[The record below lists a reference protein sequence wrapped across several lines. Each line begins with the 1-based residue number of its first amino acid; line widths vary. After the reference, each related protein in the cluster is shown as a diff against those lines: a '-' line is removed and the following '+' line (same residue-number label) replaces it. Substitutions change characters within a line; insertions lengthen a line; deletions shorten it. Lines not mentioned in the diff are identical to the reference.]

1 MLVKGLRLYPKNL
14 NRVMP
19 AKGNRENWLKPV
31 QIRPLSQ
38 VAPAV
43 TLSLSKRITMQ
54 ATKLLTLLFIFIL
67 MFVPNSWSQTAE
79 GTVYD
84 SETGEVIPGAT
95 VTQKNTRNG
104 TVTNRDGE
112 FQLDLLTTT
121 GAVLEIRFVGYTPKT
136 VNLDSPDQP
145 IDIYMEQG
153 AVWGDEIFVEDVR
166 VSERAPFTQT
176 TIERVRI
183 EQDNIGQDPVYT
195 LERLTPSIL
204 THSDAGTRFAN
215 YAYMRLR
222 GMDQTRINMT
232 LNGIPL
238 NDMIDQGV
246 FFSNFNDFGN
256 SIQSVQVQRGV
267 GTSTN
272 GTASYAGSINFESQN
287 ITMDDPY
294 AGVKLTGGAFN
305 SYRLSSEVNT
315 GSINNFGLYTRFSQT
330 ESDGYRDHSG
340 TESRSFF
347 LSGGYFGNTNI
358 FKVTAFT
365 GHTKNELAYTPV
377 PIDQIRENPRANN
390 ISVHDEDD
398 FGQQFLQFQY
408 GRSISDRLS
417 LTSSLYYGGAGGD
430 FPVGYPG
437 TDGEFVQQVFSL
449 ENDHYGLLSSLQFSD
464 GGHLELSGGIH
475 LYRFDR
481 VNEEFFAP
489 ESESLFY
496 ADDSRKDELS
506 TFAKASYRLGNVE
519 IYGDIQLRSVWLD
532 LNPDRQFLIDGGI
545 DEPAIDVPT
554 RQWTFLSPKAG
565 ITWFITDHFDLYS
578 SFGRSSREPTRH
590 DILGSTNI
598 NPANLEVVS
607 DQNSVMA
614 EHVND
619 LEGGVRFRTARFSGK
634 LNGFYMQFENE
645 ISPTGDFIP
654 EGFIQLRENI
664 ADSYR
669 AGIEAEWFWTPLNR
683 LMLSGNATW
692 MRTNISEFTPG
703 GTDQVYRNV
712 ESILSPDWLVNGT
725 VTYTTFDI
733 LDISLSGRYMSEAY
747 LELTNRSDLTL
758 PSFFVADLGLDARIS
773 QSISASLKIHNL
785 FDELY
790 FTNGAPVDTN
800 FDGVS
805 DSPGYIVQPPR
816 HMFAEINIRF

>member
-1 MLVKGLRLYPKNL
+1 
-14 NRVMP
+14 
-19 AKGNRENWLKPV
+19 
-31 QIRPLSQ
+31 
-38 VAPAV
+38 
-43 TLSLSKRITMQ
+43 MQ
-54 ATKLLTLLFIFIL
+54 ATNLVTIL
-67 MFVPNSWSQTAE
+67 VAIMLMTAQNVWSQTTE
-79 GTVYD
+79 GTVFD
-84 SETGEVIPGAT
+84 SQTGEGIPGAT
-95 VTQKNTRNG
+95 VTQKNTQNG
-104 TVTNRDGE
+104 TVTNSEGE
-112 FQLDLLTTT
+112 FRLELRANAA
-121 GAVLEIRFVGYTPKT
+121 AVLEIRYVGYVTKT
-136 VNLDSPDQP
+136 VQVDSPDQP
-145 IDIYMEQG
+145 LSINLQQG

-176 TIERVRI
+176 TVEKARI
-183 EQDNIGQDPVYT
+183 EQDNIGQDPIYT

-204 THSDAGTRFAN
+204 THSDSGTRFAN
-215 YAYMRLR
+215 YGYMRLR

-272 GTASYAGSINFESQN
+272 GTASYAGSVNFESQN
-287 ITMDDPY
+287 ITMDDPS
-294 AGVKLTGGAFN
+294 AGMKLTGGAFN

-347 LSGGYFGNTNI
+347 LSGGYFGTTNI

-365 GHTKNELAYTPV
+365 GFTKNELAYTPV

-390 ISVHDEDD
+390 ISPHDEDN

-430 FPVGYPG
+430 FPVGFAG
-437 TDGEFVQQVFSL
+437 EDGEFIQQVFSL
-449 ENDHYGLLSSLQFSD
+449 ENDHYGLLSSLQYSD
-464 GGHLELSGGIH
+464 GSQFELSGGIH

-481 VNEEFFAP
+481 INQESFAP
-489 ESESLFY
+489 ESDFLFY
-496 ADDSRKDELS
+496 SDDSRKDEFS
-506 TFAKASYRLGNVE
+506 TFAKASYRLGDVE
-519 IYGDIQLRSVWLD
+519 VYGDIQLRTVWLE
-532 LNPDRQFLIDGGI
+532 LNPDRQFLIDGGVDAASI
-545 DEPAIDVPT
+545 NVPT

-565 ITWFITDHFDLYS
+565 LTWFMTDHFDLYG

-598 NPANLEVVS
+598 NPANLAIVR
-607 DQNSVMA
+607 DLNSVKA
-614 EHVND
+614 EHVNN
-619 LEGGVRFRTARFSGK
+619 LEGGIRFRSAHFSGK
-634 LNGFYMQFENE
+634 LNGFFMQFENE

-669 AGIEAEWFWTPLNR
+669 AGIEAEWLWTPLSR
-683 LMLSGNATW
+683 LLFSGNATW
-692 MRTNISEFTPG
+692 MQTRISEFSPG
-703 GTDQVYRNV
+703 GSGEVYRNV
-712 ESILSPDWLVNGT
+712 ESILSPDWLANGT
-725 VTYTTFDI
+725 VTYTTFNI
-733 LDISLSGRYMSEAY
+733 LDVSLTGRYMSEAY
-747 LELTNRSDLTL
+747 LELTNRPDLTL
-758 PSFFVADLGLDARIS
+758 PSFFVMDLGFDARIS
-773 QSISASLKIHNL
+773 NNISASLKIHNL

-800 FDGVS
+800 FDGMA
-805 DSPGYIVQPPR
+805 DTPGYIVQPPR
-816 HMFAEINIRF
+816 HAFAEISIRF